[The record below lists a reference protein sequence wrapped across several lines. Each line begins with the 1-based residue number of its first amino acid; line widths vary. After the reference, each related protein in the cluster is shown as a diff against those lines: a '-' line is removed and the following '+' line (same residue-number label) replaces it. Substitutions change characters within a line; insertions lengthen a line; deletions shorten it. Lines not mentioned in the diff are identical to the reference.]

1 MISVILT
8 LALVGFLLYLLQTYV
23 PMDARIKQLIWIVSI
38 ICVVFWLLGVFGL
51 LNYDVP
57 IPQIHHYR

>member
-8 LALVGFLLYLLQTYV
+8 LALVGVLLYLLQTYV
-23 PMDARIKQLIWIVSI
+23 PMDARIKQLIWIVVM
-38 ICVVFWLLGVFGL
+38 ICVVFWLIGVFGL

-57 IPQIHHYR
+57 IPRVPAR